1 MIFQFSVIYNKGSDN
16 KTLLINE
23 QEGLNYKNSLATRIV
38 KMKFAH
44 DKNKR
49 EFTLL
54 HVTYD
59 NI

>member
-23 QEGLNYKNSLATRIV
+23 QEGLNYKNSLASRIV

-54 HVTYD
+54 HVIYD